1 MRQTFAELDESEFGF
16 MVPPKGVSKP
26 PRFIVRSAAEVSAMP
41 ATQWAIRHVLPV
53 VGLATIYGP
62 SGSGKSFLAFDM
74 TAIMGEAG
82 SFFGHGVPS
91 QLRVVILCLEA
102 AGGVPQRV
110 KAWEVARG
118 RPFPKNVSFVFDA
131 FSIMD
136 GGDVSDLVAAIEA
149 CGGADVLL
157 IDTLNQCMAGADENA
172 ARDAGQVIANLGF
185 IQRALDCL
193 VIAVHHSG
201 KDESRG
207 MRGHSSLHAAM
218 DAVIAVSRNSVS
230 REWTL
235 AKSKDGQDGQDHPFT
250 LEVVEVGT
258 DFMGDPITSCVV
270 RSIDAPTERAPQPPK
285 GGNQRVVYD
294 ALLPLFKASTAFGK
308 AGAPPTRPC
317 LALDQAVEAVKG
329 HLVVDQKRQAE
340 RARLAI
346 QGMTGAGILGHSE
359 GWIWMR

>member
-16 MVPPKGVSKP
+16 TVPPKGVSKP

-41 ATQWAIRHVLPV
+41 ATQWAIRHVFPV

-131 FSIMD
+131 FSIME

-193 VIAVHHSG
+193 VIAVHHAG

-218 DAVIAVSRNSVS
+218 DAVIAVTRNSIS
-230 REWTL
+230 REWSL
-235 AKSKDGQDGQDHPFT
+235 VKSKDGQDGQSHPFT

-270 RSIDAPTERAPQPPK
+270 RSIDAPTERAPRPPTSR
-285 GGNQRVVYD
+285 NQKIVYD
-294 ALLPLFKASTAFGK
+294 ALTPLLMASTDFGK
-308 AGAPPTRPC
+308 ASAPPTRPC
-317 LALDQAVEAVKG
+317 LELELVVEQVKG
-329 HLVVDQKRQAE
+329 RIAAEPRRQA
-340 RARLAI
+340 ARVREAI
-346 QGMTGAGILGHSE
+346 TGMVASGVLGFNE
-359 GWIWMR
+359 GWLWLK